1 VPRSHALSAAFL
13 ALALGHAGCGS
24 SSTDPGPDAG
34 GDGSTPDSSA
44 PRDLSIPDGGTSVS
58 ITGRQLIVDG
68 QPFHIRGVCWNP
80 VPVGG
85 NQPADLDYAGYV
97 QQDGALMQAAGINV
111 VRTYEPLTDQAVLDA
126 LYARGIYVLQGIYV
140 YGGNPASVVTD
151 RVRAVMDHP
160 AVLTWVIGNEWNYNG
175 LYVGL
180 SHADSLARLNEVAA
194 LIRAE
199 DPVRPIATIYGE
211 VPSEAVI
218 DAMPLIDI
226 WGLNIY
232 RGLGFGDLFDVWETR
247 SSKPMFLGEYGA
259 DAYNALTDMVDT
271 ASQAEATTALTQA
284 ILDHSSAT
292 DASDVCVGGAIFEWA
307 DEWWKDADGA
317 NDEHDVG
324 GSAPGG
330 GPHPDATFN
339 EEWWGVVDIDRNPRP
354 AYTALQVLYT
364 D

>member
-1 VPRSHALSAAFL
+1 M
-13 ALALGHAGCGS
+13 LGHAGCS
-24 SSTDPGPDAG
+24 SSSGAPGPDAG
-34 GDGSTPDSSA
+34 SDGSTPDSSL

-68 QPFHIRGVCWNP
+68 QAFHIRGVCWNP
-80 VPVGG
+80 VPAGG

-97 QQDGALMQAAGINV
+97 EQDGALMQAAGINV
-111 VRTYEPLTDQAVLDA
+111 VRTYEPLTDQAVLDS

-140 YGGNPASVVTD
+140 YGGNPASVVTE

-160 AVLTWVIGNEWNYNG
+160 AVLMWVIGNEWNYNG

-218 DAMPLIDI
+218 DAMPLIDV

-232 RGLGFGDLFDVWETR
+232 RGLGFGDLFDVWEAR

-284 ILDHSSAT
+284 ILDHSSAA
-292 DASDVCVGGAIFEWA
+292 DSSDVCVGGAIFEWA
-307 DEWWKDADGA
+307 DEWWKDGDGE
-317 NDEHDVG
+317 NDVHDVG

-339 EEWWGVVDIDRNPRP
+339 EEWWGVVDIDRNPRA
-354 AYTALQVLYT
+354 AYTALQQLYT